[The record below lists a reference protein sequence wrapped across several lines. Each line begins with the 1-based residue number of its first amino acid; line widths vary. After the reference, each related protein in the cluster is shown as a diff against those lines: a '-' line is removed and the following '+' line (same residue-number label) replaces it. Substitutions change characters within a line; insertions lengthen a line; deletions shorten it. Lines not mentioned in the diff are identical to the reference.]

1 MNARG
6 RINDVIGLAIVLGL
20 ATSLL
25 LPMTAIGAELPGYA
39 NLTGSSEPGPGW
51 TDLFDETGKVKDLFG
66 GQSAT
71 FIEDN
76 ISAGVAT
83 DMSMLISDDYV
94 DNGTVQSYH
103 DVGNVYVYRTTDT
116 TGNRVLFVGV
126 ERLGAAVSY
135 SYIDLEFT
143 KTPFWVRQG
152 SPWKVYGE
160 RANGDLL
167 VRMNFNSGELVNLEF
182 KQWVID
188 EISTDG
194 TYQTI
199 ETAWPLDGQACNGS
213 DGLYSFCDGTPVVG
227 LPPSNPEVWNLNF
240 ESVEVPASDSF
251 IEVGM
256 NVGRLLGASF
266 ELSSLTIRTPEDIAF
281 GASIL
286 AGGE

>member
-6 RINDVIGLAIVLGL
+6 RKNEIIRFVIVLVL
-20 ATSLL
+20 AMSLM
-25 LPMTAIGAELPGYA
+25 LPMAALGAELPGYA
-39 NLTGSSEPGPGW
+39 NLTGSTEPGPSW
-51 TDLFDETGKVKDLFG
+51 TDLFDETGKVKDLLG
-66 GQSAT
+66 GHSAA

-76 ISAGVAT
+76 ISAGTAT
-83 DMSMLISDDYV
+83 DMSILISNDYV
-94 DNGTVQSYH
+94 DNGTVQPYH

-116 TGNRVLFVGV
+116 VGNTVLFAGV
-126 ERLGAAVSY
+126 ERLGAAESY

-143 KTPFWVRQG
+143 KTPFLVRQG
-152 SPWKVYGE
+152 SPWKIYGD
-160 RANGDLL
+160 RTSGDLL
-167 VRMNFNSGELVNLEF
+167 VRMNFNSGELQNLEF

-188 EISTDG
+188 ELSANG

-213 DGLYSFCDGTPVVG
+213 DGLYSFCVGTPLVG
-227 LPPSNPEVWNLNF
+227 LPPTNPEVWSLNF

-256 NVGRLLGASF
+256 NIGRLSGANF

-281 GASIL
+281 GASTL
-286 AGGE
+286 GKGE